1 LLARFFFTDARN
13 ARHLLVV
20 GYVNQHE
27 VPSMTIETRQL
38 NLPFS
43 EALRAFVEHRVQSS
57 LRRHVDRV
65 SRVRVRVGDVNGP
78 RHGVADKVCCV
89 EVELDHTRAVFVRG
103 FADDI
108 YAAVTD
114 AAHRVGRA
122 VDRRLGRLQLATH

>member
-1 LLARFFFTDARN
+1 
-13 ARHLLVV
+13 
-20 GYVNQHE
+20 
-27 VPSMTIETRQL
+27 MTIETRQL

-43 EALRAFVEHRVQSS
+43 EALREFIEHRLQSS

-78 RHGVADKVCCV
+78 RGGMADKVCTV
-89 EVELDHTRAVFVRG
+89 EVEVDGGGHTRAVVARG

-114 AAHRVGRA
+114 AAHRVGRG
-122 VDRRLGRLQLATH
+122 VDRQLGRSMRVALSV